1 MLSHTACLQISNRE
15 IKAEPKLNNNVKS
28 LNYLL
33 LRLWINYDKISN
45 TLTWSYDLMTKNYKN
60 SEI

>member
-15 IKAEPKLNNNVKS
+15 ITAEPILKNNVKN

-33 LRLWINYDKISN
+33 LTLWINYDKISN

>member
-1 MLSHTACLQISNRE
+1 MLSHMACLQISNKE
-15 IKAEPKLNNNVKS
+15 ITAETKLKNNVKS